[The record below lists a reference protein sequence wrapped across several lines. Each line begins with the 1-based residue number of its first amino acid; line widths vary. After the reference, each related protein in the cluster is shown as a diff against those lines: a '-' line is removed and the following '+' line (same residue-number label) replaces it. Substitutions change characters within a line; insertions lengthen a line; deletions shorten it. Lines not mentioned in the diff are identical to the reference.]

1 MFGLQIIINTVLLC
15 GGDSPVISWPWWL
28 NIGGSRLEQYFTVL
42 EVAAPPELHAIAT
55 ESSESVR
62 EGCFPKPSCY
72 LSDFLIRLDSW
83 LHCTAFGWNSAG
95 LKSCTFELFMCTVQG
110 GIAGNFCLCMAF
122 VYLAA
127 QTAIQQMF
135 EPWNAFLFFLDL
147 KRFGL
152 FLTYFAACRA
162 ARRVAIQFWSVL
174 NCRGSNS
181 HREDSYLC
189 SITQSADSTDFKEHL
204 KRCEERDSGEI
215 VFKVVTFSKTSV
227 M

>member
-62 EGCFPKPSCY
+62 EGFFPKPSCY
-72 LSDFLIRLDSW
+72 ISDFLIRLDSW
-83 LHCTAFGWNSAG
+83 LHCTVFGWNSAR

-135 EPWNAFLFFLDL
+135 KPWNVFLFFYIWSGSVCFWHTLQDAGL
-147 KRFGL
+147 HVVPLFNFGVCWIAGGVS
-152 FLTYFAACRA
+152 LTKKAHIY
-162 ARRVAIQFWSVL
+162 
-174 NCRGSNS
+174 
-181 HREDSYLC
+181 
-189 SITQSADSTDFKEHL
+189 
-204 KRCEERDSGEI
+204 
-215 VFKVVTFSKTSV
+215 VV
-227 M
+227 